1 MDDPK
6 IGVYLAIQNPH
17 NAIQYGGTTV
27 GPLVKEI
34 MSESLSFL
42 NVKKIM
48 KEFPINQ
55 DYGLIN
61 RYTKFLNI
69 LV

>member
-34 MSESLSFL
+34 MSESLSFEQQAT
-42 NVKKIM
+42 I
-48 KEFPINQ
+48 
-55 DYGLIN
+55 
-61 RYTKFLNI
+61 
-69 LV
+69 